1 MQGDPEAL
9 WKELAQA
16 QRDRSEEERLNKFQ
30 MFNRT
35 ADEMART
42 LAERL
47 AAVEALAG
55 EDGNW
60 YSARTCVTRPTCSEC
75 GASNLEHFF
84 SMRAMGSVLCATC
97 FERQHHPST

>member
-1 MQGDPEAL
+1 
-9 WKELAQA
+9 
-16 QRDRSEEERLNKFQ
+16 

-55 EDGNW
+55 EDGVW
-60 YSARTCVTRPTCSEC
+60 DGSRTRITRPSCSEC
-75 GASNLEHFF
+75 GALNLEHFF
-84 SMRAMGSVLCATC
+84 SMRGIGSVLCATC
-97 FERQHHPST
+97 FGRKHHPST